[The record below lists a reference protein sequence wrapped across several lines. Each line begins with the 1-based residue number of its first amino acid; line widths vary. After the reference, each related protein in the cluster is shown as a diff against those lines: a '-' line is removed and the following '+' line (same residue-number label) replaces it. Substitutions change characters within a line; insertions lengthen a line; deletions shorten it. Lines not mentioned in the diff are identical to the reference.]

1 MCVGEKDSPGSPE
14 PAIEEDPSKY
24 QSYTLGDYLVPPSV
38 LSFPTSGHS
47 SPREP
52 LSKKK
57 ESQLMEEWV
66 NSPDLLVCIHPNNGS
81 LMVWTVEGLD
91 APKHST
97 RYVHIV
103 TLQRLS
109 QGCNTVVKCGYN
121 VTGWIK

>member
-1 MCVGEKDSPGSPE
+1 MSLSSANEDMRDWVCVGEKDSPGSPE

-81 LMVWTVEGLD
+81 LMVWTVEGLGC
-91 APKHST
+91 PQTLYKVRTHS
-97 RYVHIV
+97 HIA
-103 TLQRLS
+103 
-109 QGCNTVVKCGYN
+109 TVV
-121 VTGWIK
+121 TRL